1 VLGWLMVIAVVVTAI
16 YLLNCI
22 VVLSRL
28 EHGVVFRL
36 GRLLPNVRKPGV
48 TLVFKPMERLVRVN
62 TAEQA
67 FAMPRREMRTVRGPR
82 RVEPVVR
89 FRVADPM
96 KAVAQAFNYVHSVA
110 ITSKDLLDAELDRYA
125 DRPVDTRSVASAVQH
140 ELAQKAREW
149 GVQVDEFRLDVHDE
163 PAR

>member
-1 VLGWLMVIAVVVTAI
+1 MSGWLIVIAVITAI
-16 YLLNCI
+16 YLLNCTVI
-22 VVLSRL
+22 LSRV
-28 EHGVVFRL
+28 EHGVVFRM
-36 GRLLPNVRKPGV
+36 GELLPNVRKPGV
-48 TLVFKPMERLVRVN
+48 TLVFKPMERLIRVN

-67 FAMPRREMRTVRGPR
+67 FTMPRREMRTVWGPR

-96 KAVAQAFNYVHSVA
+96 KVVVEASNYVHSVA

-125 DRPVDTRSVASAVQH
+125 ERPVDTRSVASAVLH
-140 ELAQKAREW
+140 ELAPRAREW
-149 GVQVDEFRLDVHDE
+149 GVEVDEFRLDVHDE